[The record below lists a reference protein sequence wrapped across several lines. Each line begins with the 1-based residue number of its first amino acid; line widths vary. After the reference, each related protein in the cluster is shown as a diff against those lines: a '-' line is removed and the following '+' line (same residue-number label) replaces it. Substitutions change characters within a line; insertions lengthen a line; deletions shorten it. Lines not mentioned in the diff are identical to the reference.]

1 MKYLI
6 FTIALLGIPP
16 LTFLLHLNQRWVKY
30 IFWLMILAMTVYIST
45 SINFFSHEDY
55 RGSARGMEVSFIH
68 LLSIAVLG
76 ELLLRRRV
84 RDFLPEWG
92 YRFYFIYFL
101 LCLPSLSSAAD
112 TLIAW
117 FEVWKMIMLFFFY
130 LAVYYYLRTT
140 DDLRTIL
147 GGLATFAIVNM
158 VMVIKNHFEGYYQP
172 HGVFPHQNCM
182 AVAMHVFG
190 ALFFAYYIMHGMK
203 TYFGKVCTLGFICAA
218 AATLRSYSR
227 VAIVLMA
234 VSYGL
239 TSIICLTTNYP
250 WRRAKRILPLA
261 LIGTL
266 CFGALLPR
274 VIERFQNAPEASGIT
289 RLELAGSA
297 MEMIK
302 DEPWRGVG
310 INNWG
315 IKINLPYEYALRAGR
330 KPNRGE
336 DFKDGIVET
345 VYLLVGAECGIPAL
359 VAMVVWFLWYWVS
372 CIRLMFKLKG
382 TRWFFIPA
390 GLFGGLTAVYVQSA
404 FEWVLRQQLNLIC
417 MMFFFA
423 ILSYLNTHWRHLKII
438 EPELEDTSIL

>member
-1 MKYLI
+1 MKHLV
-6 FTIALLGIPP
+6 FAAACLGVLP
-16 LTFLLHLNQRWVKY
+16 LAFLLSRSRRWLRVA
-30 IFWLMILAMTVYIST
+30 FAGVVAAMCLWNAT
-45 SINFFSHEDY
+45 SISFFVEEGY
-55 RGSARGMEVSFIH
+55 RGTSRGLDVSLAWLASFVLLFALAFARRLRGG
-68 LLSIAVLG
+68 LLPDAGSRLY
-76 ELLLRRRV
+76 LL
-84 RDFLPEWG
+84 
-92 YRFYFIYFL
+92 YAL

-266 CFGALLPR
+266 CFGALLPHEVR
-274 VIERFQNAPEASGIT
+274 STAAESIRIT
-289 RLELAGSA
+289 
-297 MEMIK
+297 
-302 DEPWRGVG
+302 
-310 INNWG
+310 
-315 IKINLPYEYALRAGR
+315 Y
-330 KPNRGE
+330 
-336 DFKDGIVET
+336 
-345 VYLLVGAECGIPAL
+345 
-359 VAMVVWFLWYWVS
+359 
-372 CIRLMFKLKG
+372 
-382 TRWFFIPA
+382 FI
-390 GLFGGLTAVYVQSA
+390 S
-404 FEWVLRQQLNLIC
+404 LI
-417 MMFFFA
+417 
-423 ILSYLNTHWRHLKII
+423 
-438 EPELEDTSIL
+438 